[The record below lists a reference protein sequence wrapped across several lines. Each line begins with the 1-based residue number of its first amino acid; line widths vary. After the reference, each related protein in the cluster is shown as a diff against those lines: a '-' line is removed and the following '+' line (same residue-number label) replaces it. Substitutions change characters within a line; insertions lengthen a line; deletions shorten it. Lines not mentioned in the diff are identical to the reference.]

1 MISLQIR
8 VSERVSHLFK
18 DSISQQNGSVHYK
31 TRRVQIKPKMGLGLC
46 VYIMFKQ
53 VWRFGVTGQMSI
65 WRVSQCDVVLW
76 ASEEEVG
83 LLIAAWSRS
92 RGVTA
97 LKENFLKLTSHTL
110 ASMFKEDVVT
120 CGFFTT
126 DSGQTVRVMVRL
138 ELVIVS
144 SLNTGAQEEAC
155 H

>member
-1 MISLQIR
+1 
-8 VSERVSHLFK
+8 
-18 DSISQQNGSVHYK
+18 
-31 TRRVQIKPKMGLGLC
+31 MGLGLC
-46 VYIMFKQ
+46 VYIMFKR
-53 VWRFGVTGQMSI
+53 VWRFGVTIQMSI

-83 LLIAAWSRS
+83 LLIAAWRGS

-110 ASMFKEDVVT
+110 ASMFKEDVVM
-120 CGFFTT
+120 CRFFTT
-126 DSGQTVRVMVRL
+126 DSGQTVRVMVCL